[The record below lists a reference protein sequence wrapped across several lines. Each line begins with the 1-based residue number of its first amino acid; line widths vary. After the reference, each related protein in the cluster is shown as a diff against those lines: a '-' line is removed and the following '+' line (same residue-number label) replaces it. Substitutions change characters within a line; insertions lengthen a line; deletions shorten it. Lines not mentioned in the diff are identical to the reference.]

1 MDFRETVVLDNNT
14 YLVEGER
21 SIIDSSFSH
30 AFGIKRGFEFEV
42 DSLEIY
48 EAWDEC
54 GEDIKYSNS
63 DKELI
68 YNLTQILKDEFNE
81 S

>member
-1 MDFRETVVLDNNT
+1 MDFRETVVLENNT

-30 AFGIKRGFEFEV
+30 AFGIERGFEYEI

-48 EAWDEC
+48 EAWDENE
-54 GEDIKYSNS
+54 EDIEYSNS

-68 YNLTQILKDEFNE
+68 YNLTQILKDEFNG

>member
-1 MDFRETVVLDNNT
+1 MDFRETVILDNNT

-21 SIIDSSFSH
+21 SIIDTSFSH

-42 DSLEIY
+42 ESLEIY
-48 EAWDEC
+48 EAWGEC

-68 YNLTQILKDEFNE
+68 YKLTQILEDKFNE

>member
-1 MDFRETVVLDNNT
+1 MYFRETVVLDNNT
-14 YLVEGER
+14 YLVECER

-63 DKELI
+63 DKDLI
-68 YNLTQILKDEFNE
+68 YRLTQILEDKLNE